1 MKNAG
6 TIDMSVSP
14 DAFGASHRAGLLHG
28 RTIEAHLRIETL
40 AGNGLKLCLRKH
52 QVPSAIPGEVAEYLC
67 LKRIG
72 NRVVQLPAQF
82 ALNVRDICGHQS
94 SSPSGLQ

>member
-14 DAFGASHRAGLLHG
+14 DAFGASHRAGLLHR

-52 QVPSAIPGEVAEYLC
+52 EVPFAIPGEVPEYLC
-67 LKRIG
+67 LQRIG
-72 NRVVQLPAQF
+72 DRVVELAAQF
-82 ALNVRDICGHQS
+82 ALNVRDICCHQS
-94 SSPSGLQ
+94 PSSSGLQ